1 MIIRRVFFMLT
12 LATNFS
18 LWSQKSPTSN
28 YRSPLDIPL
37 ELAANF
43 GEIRPDHFH
52 MGVDFK
58 TGGKE
63 GLKLYAIENGFV
75 SRIKVSPDGYGK
87 SVYIDHPDGRTSV
100 YAHCSEFKG
109 KIDSLTKL
117 IQRAE
122 ENFEVDI
129 YLRSEDILVKKGQ
142 IIALSGNTGHSFAPH
157 LHFEIRDTKTE
168 DALNPLLFGF
178 NVQDHK
184 KPEIRSLKIH
194 ALTEEGYIIPGKS
207 IEQKVVQHSQDYTLE
222 KGTVYLSESFFE
234 QGPIGIS
241 VMSSDHFDRG
251 NNTCGIYSSALKSNG
266 KLIFSQR
273 MDRISFEQTR
283 FVNDHVDLE
292 AYTQRKQEFQ
302 KAFKSQSNPL
312 GIYSDQLS
320 GRIYIQPGETIPF
333 ELTLMDLHRNSS
345 TLAFKLSRTGR
356 SQSKTPFYGTGKY
369 FHPDS
374 SYFFQDSKHVVNIL
388 KNTFY
393 QPVLK
398 IVEMSDNEIRISDAK
413 NSIQLPIELSFKL
426 SDSLPDPEKYYIS
439 RTGKNGKE
447 SSIECMLVNDWITG
461 NTKNTG
467 LFHLRKDVSPPKV
480 VPLGFSSGSKVNQ
493 SILKWK
499 VSDSSTEI
507 TDYDLFID
515 GQWHLIE
522 LEKKGSFLLFKK
534 PSGMKGK
541 KNLELRVTDQC
552 GNNAFWRGTLNF

>member
-1 MIIRRVFFMLT
+1 MLT

-43 GEIRPDHFH
+43 GEIRTDHFH

-129 YLRSEDILVKKGQ
+129 YLRSEDIPIKKGQ

-157 LHFEIRDTKTE
+157 LHFEIRDTQTE

-194 ALTEEGYIIPGKS
+194 ALTEEGYIVPGKS
-207 IEQKVVQHSQDYTLE
+207 IVQKVVQHSQDYTLE
-222 KGTVYLSESFFE
+222 KGTIYLSESFFE

-251 NNTCGIYSSALKSNG
+251 NNTCGIYSSA
-266 KLIFSQR
+266 
-273 MDRISFEQTR
+273 TR

-292 AYTQRKQEFQ
+292 AYTQHKQEFQ
-302 KAFKSQSNPL
+302 KAFKSRSNPL
-312 GIYSDQLS
+312 DIYSDQLS

-333 ELTLMDLHRNSS
+333 ELTFIDLHRNSS

-356 SQSKTPFYGTGKY
+356 SQSKTPFHGTGKY

-374 SYFFQDSKHVVNIL
+374 SYFFQDSKHAINIL

-393 QPVLK
+393 QPALK
-398 IVEMSDNEIRISDAK
+398 IVEMSDNEIRIGDVK

-439 RTGKNGKE
+439 RTGRNGRE
-447 SSIECMLVNDWITG
+447 SSIQSVTLGGWLSGTS
-461 NTKNTG
+461 KNTG
-467 LFHLRKDVSPPKV
+467 LFHLRKDVSPPKIL
-480 VPLGFSSGSKVNQ
+480 PIGFSSGTKVNQ
-493 SILKWK
+493 STLKWR
-499 VSDSSTEI
+499 VSDSDTEI
-507 TDYDLFID
+507 KEYDLFID
-515 GQWHLIE
+515 GQWQLVE
-522 LEKKGSFLLFKK
+522 LEKKGSFLLFRR

-541 KNLELRVTDQC
+541 KNVELRVTDQC
-552 GNNAFWRGTLNF
+552 GNSAIWKGILNF